1 MHDRMTE
8 PYPDHGARTMT
19 GRSDLERISD
29 RLEQVEAILAYEGA
43 LHRRL
48 LAVRSLLSG
57 FSSTVFPTHDMRKHW
72 IDILE
77 TMLRLD
83 AKVATVAEA
92 AELLQHVER
101 LRRAVRAH
109 EADIGS

>member
-1 MHDRMTE
+1 VSSQ
-8 PYPDHGARTMT
+8 P
-19 GRSDLERISD
+19 RSDLELIGD
-29 RLEQVEAILAYEGA
+29 RLEQVEAILTYEGA

-48 LAVRSLLSG
+48 LAVRSLLNLSG
-57 FSSTVFPTHDMRKHW
+57 SAVLPTRSMRKRW
-72 IDILE
+72 TDMLE

-83 AKVATVAEA
+83 AKAATPAEA
-92 AELLQHVER
+92 EELLRQVES

>member
-1 MHDRMTE
+1 VSGR
-8 PYPDHGARTMT
+8 P
-19 GRSDLERISD
+19 RSDLELIGD

-48 LAVRSLLSG
+48 IAVRSPLNLSG
-57 FSSTVFPTHDMRKHW
+57 SAVLPTRSMRKRW
-72 IDILE
+72 TDLLE

-83 AKVATVAEA
+83 AKVATPAAA
-92 AELLQHVER
+92 AELLRQIEG